1 MLKVAV
7 FSGGR
12 GSNTLVKELVKDE
25 TLRLSLIVNAYD
37 DGKSTGEIRDFFNM
51 LGPSDIRK
59 NQENL
64 MSPNFENY
72 KIWSEIFKYRFPE
85 DIKHEQCIHILSSF
99 VNGNSNRID
108 NIMINDSNLECLI
121 KKLLSQFLTSLEIYE
136 KVQGREFN
144 FSDCSLS
151 NCLYAGAYEI
161 LDKDFNKTINL
172 FNLLLHVRGD
182 VVPTNL
188 ENKKLVGIREN
199 GIICYDEAEI
209 VELRSSDR
217 IKDIFLIDEYL
228 DKELIESKFTTTRE
242 KMDYLSR
249 IQSYVYGT
257 PEAIQTINNA
267 DIIIYA
273 PGTQHSS
280 LFPSYMTMGIPEAIY
295 SNTKALKVF
304 ICNIGEDYE
313 TPDYTASEFLTSAY
327 RYLTRNAK
335 LKLPLSDFIHVA
347 LVNTSRSDTKEEIR
361 YVEND
366 FPKLEKLPINIV
378 YGNYESPT
386 DLGKHDAVS
395 TVATIKDIYYNRFFK
410 ELTYEIK
417 VG

>member
-25 TLRLSLIVNAYD
+25 TIKLSLIVNAYD

-64 MSPNFENY
+64 MSSNFTNY
-72 KIWSEIFKYRFPE
+72 KIWAEIFKYRFGQ
-85 DIKHEQCIHILSSF
+85 DIRHEQCIQILNDFVTGKSNQIDHIII
-99 VNGNSNRID
+99 G
-108 NIMINDSNLECLI
+108 DSDLENLI

-136 KVQGREFN
+136 KVLSREFN

-188 ENKKLVGIREN
+188 ENKKLVGIRET
-199 GIICYDEAEI
+199 GEICYDEAEI

-217 IKDIFLIDEYL
+217 ISDIFLIDEYL
-228 DKELIESKFTTTRE
+228 DKELIESKFTTSRE
-242 KMDYLSR
+242 KIDYLRR

-257 PEAIQTINNA
+257 PEALQTISAA

-280 LFPSYMTMGIPEAIY
+280 LYPSYMTMGIPEAIY

-327 RYLTRNAK
+327 KYLTRNAK
-335 LKLPLSDFIHVA
+335 LKMPLSEFINVA
-347 LVNTSRSDTKEEIR
+347 LVNTSRSKKKEDIR

-366 FPKLEKLPINIV
+366 FSKLEKLPINIV
-378 YGNYESPT
+378 YGKFESET
-386 DLGKHDAVS
+386 DLGKHDAVNTVS
-395 TVATIKDIYYNRFFK
+395 TITDIYYNRFFK
-410 ELTYEIK
+410 ELSYEIK

>member
-64 MSPNFENY
+64 MSPGFENF

-85 DIKHEQCIHILSSF
+85 DIKHEQCIHILNSF
-99 VNGNSNRID
+99 VTGESNRID
-108 NIMINDSNLECLI
+108 NIMINDSDLENLI

-199 GIICYDEAEI
+199 GRICYDEAEI

-228 DKELIESKFTTTRE
+228 DKDLIESKFTTTRE
-242 KMDYLSR
+242 KTDYLSR

-257 PEAIQTINNA
+257 PEAIQTISNA

-295 SNTKALKVF
+295 SNTKALKAF

-313 TPDYTASEFLTSAY
+313 TPNYTASEFLTSAY

-347 LVNTSRSDTKEEIR
+347 LVNTSRSKNKEEIR

-378 YGNYESPT
+378 YGNYESAT